1 MLHLDVFDKLIVLF
15 LGFHGWAMFSVVGLL
30 LALMCYRENLPLT
43 MKSCLYPLIGDCIFG
58 WIGDVV
64 DVVSIMGTL
73 FGVCTSLGIASRQV
87 NLGLS
92 ILNPSIDPSN
102 VTIQVYIGIHSQIV
116 FIFSNM
122 RKHYVKK

>member
-1 MLHLDVFDKLIVLF
+1 MIC

-43 MKSCLYPLIGDCIFG
+43 MRSCLYPLIGECIFG

-64 DVVSIMGTL
+64 DVVSIMASL
-73 FGVCTSLGIASRQV
+73 FAVCTGLGIASRQV

-92 ILNPSIDPSN
+92 IIKPSIDPSN
-102 VTIQVYIGIHSQIV
+102 LTIQVYIVRQWRKI
-116 FIFSNM
+116 FILLNHFM
-122 RKHYVKK
+122 

>member
-1 MLHLDVFDKLIVLF
+1 MALCLASLFQAKFRNFDIEIDFIYELYF
-15 LGFHGWAMFSVVGLL
+15 LGFQGWAMYSLVGLL
-30 LALMCYRENLPLT
+30 LAILCFREKLPLT
-43 MKSCLYPLIGDCIFG
+43 MKSCLYPLIGDYIFG

-92 ILNPSIDPSN
+92 ILNPDIDPSN
-102 VTIQVYIGIHSQIV
+102 ITIQVTVYIQD
-116 FIFSNM
+116 
-122 RKHYVKK
+122 

>member
-1 MLHLDVFDKLIVLF
+1 MNTTSYQTII
-15 LGFHGWAMFSVVGLL
+15 LGFHGWAMFSIVGLL
-30 LALMCYRENLPLT
+30 LALMCYREKLPLT

-64 DVVSIMGTL
+64 DVISIMGTL

-102 VTIQVYIGIHSQIV
+102 VAIQVKNHFQIL
-116 FIFSNM
+116 FQKSKRTIDKNISFFGQ
-122 RKHYVKK
+122 